1 MAGTLK
7 VGGVILATHSDSTG
21 LVSLDSS
28 ITGSPNIDVI
38 TNTGS
43 GFKPAEVWLS
53 TTILSTTSPENI
65 IDLPS
70 GYDSYKIDGLNI
82 SFSESSSVQSWQRL
96 YFQYD
101 NNGTQTDDSVMS
113 AKFLYTRI
121 GQDGSGGDHS
131 TGYINLCGN
140 MGGETKDNLD
150 FSVKLSNATVPNRT
164 NGYSVIGTSIYGHD
178 DVDHEYHYQTFGR
191 SESTVVIN
199 KLRFILVQA
208 YGTTNH
214 MVAPYTGKVVIYGCN
229 S

>member
-1 MAGTLK
+1 MADIKLDGLTVASSSGSTLNW
-7 VGGVILATHSDSTG
+7 
-21 LVSLDSS
+21 
-28 ITGSPNIDVI
+28 GSQ
-38 TNTGS
+38 S

-53 TTILSTTSPENI
+53 TTVLSTTSPENI

-82 SFSESSSVQSWQRL
+82 SFSESSDVLSWQRV

-101 NNGTQTDDSVMS
+101 NNGTQTDDGVMS
-113 AKFLYTRI
+113 AKYLYTRI
-121 GQDGSGGDHS
+121 GQDGSGWAHD
-131 TGYINLCGN
+131 TGYVHLSGN

-150 FSVKLSNATVPNRT
+150 FSFKLSNATVSGRT

-178 DVDHEYHYQTFGR
+178 GDDHEYHYQTFGR

-199 KLRFILVQA
+199 KLRFLLVQTS
-208 YGTTNH
+208 GTANH